1 MKDIYKTKAQLIEE
15 LEALRAQTRDISNI
29 SLKQKQLQESKHGLE
44 QKVQEQVA
52 ELKHSNEALA
62 QEISDRIDIE
72 SQLRESNQLLET
84 VFSNIHMLIAYL
96 DTEFNFIRV
105 NEAYAGA
112 AGKPVS
118 FFPGKNHFALY
129 PHEENERIFR
139 SVVATGESYTAYAKP
154 FVYPGHTEKTTYWD
168 WTLQPAITNGRNI
181 SGLILSLLDVTAEM
195 EARKKTDRYAEELK
209 RQNQTLSEFAF
220 IASHDLREPLR
231 KILTFG
237 ERLASSIDERLSE
250 KERDYLARMQKVTRR
265 MQTMLDGLLEYARVS
280 TKTRPYSPV
289 DLTQTVNEAISN
301 LHLRLEETGA
311 VVSIAALPT
320 IHADFIQMI
329 QLFQNL
335 IGNAIKFQRKDV
347 PPRITVSGK
356 LIPAKNSPGT
366 GGKHCE
372 LRIEDNGIGF
382 DRKYFERIFLPFE
395 RLQGRQG
402 PDGAG
407 MGLAIC
413 RKIAERHGGGIT
425 AESEPGKGS
434 IFIVTLP
441 VNLLDE
447 GKGP

>member
-1 MKDIYKTKAQLIEE
+1 MKDTHKTKAQLIEE
-15 LEALRAQTRDISNI
+15 LEALRAQTRDISDI
-29 SLKQKQLQESKHGLE
+29 SLKQEQLQPSEHGLE

-52 ELKHSNEALA
+52 ELKHSTEALER
-62 QEISDRIDIE
+62 EISDRTDVE

-96 DTEFNFIRV
+96 DTDFNFIRV

-112 AGKPVS
+112 SGKPVS

-139 SVVATGESYTAYAKP
+139 SVVATGESYTACAKP
-154 FVYPGHTEKTTYWD
+154 FVYPEHPEKTTYWD
-168 WTLQPAITNGRNI
+168 WTLQPTKTNGKNVT
-181 SGLILSLLDVTAEM
+181 GLILSLLDVTAEV
-195 EARKKTDRYAEELK
+195 EARKETERYAEELK
-209 RQNQTLSEFAF
+209 RHNQTLSEFAF
-220 IASHDLREPLR
+220 IASHDLQEPLR

-237 ERLASSIDERLSE
+237 DRLASSLGERLSE
-250 KERDYLARMQKVTRR
+250 MERDYLARMQKVTRR
-265 MQTMLDGLLEYARVS
+265 MQTMLDGLLEYSRVS
-280 TKTRPYSPV
+280 IKTRPYLPV
-289 DLTQTVNEAISN
+289 DLTRAVNEAVSN
-301 LHLRLEETGA
+301 LHLRVVETGA
-311 VVSIAALPT
+311 VVSITPLPT
-320 IHADFIQMI
+320 IHADFTQMI

-356 LIPAKNSPGT
+356 LIPDKKSRNPGASR
-366 GGKHCE
+366 CE
-372 LRIEDNGIGF
+372 LRFEDNGIGF

-413 RKIAERHGGGIT
+413 RKIVERHGGIIT
-425 AESEPGKGS
+425 AESEPGNGTL
-434 IFIVTLP
+434 FIVTLP
-441 VNLLDE
+441 VNLLYE
-447 GKGP
+447 GKSA